1 MESAAHPKQVSD
13 ETRAAER
20 LALASDICTALTT
33 DVLNGITGPF
43 QPFLHEVAKPHPGQI
58 RSAADVRTLPDGSGL
73 ARPDTRSS
81 VRSAL
86 PTAATRPAT

>member
-1 MESAAHPKQVSD
+1 MSD

-33 DVLNGITGPF
+33 EVLNRITGPF

-58 RSAADVRTLPDGSGL
+58 RSAANIRTLLHGSGL
-73 ARPDTRSS
+73 ARPYTRSS

-86 PTAATRPAT
+86 STAATRPAT